1 MSCVLGTTERRVRWY
16 QETSADGNENVK
28 FVLHDVLDL
37 DSVSSWG
44 TKEAAKLGMLTK
56 QPNHRRPSSTSR
68 R

>member
-44 TKEAAKLGMLTK
+44 TKEAEKLAAQKMGLKTWRYVK
-56 QPNHRRPSSTSR
+56 I
-68 R
+68 

>member
-16 QETSADGNENVK
+16 QETSPDGNENVK

-44 TKEAAKLGMLTK
+44 TKEAAKLAVQKMGLKTW
-56 QPNHRRPSSTSR
+56 RYVRI
-68 R
+68 